1 MGPICAAMVCQI
13 RGFDISDE
21 AFFVNGLRMR
31 GSDFSSFLSL
41 DPYGA
46 ERIEVLRGPSSVLY
60 GQNSPGGVINYV
72 SKRPTDE
79 NFQEIEVGAGSF
91 DTFQGQFD
99 MGGKLDEAGVWTY
112 RLTGLARDGNAYI
125 DHVEDR
131 RLFLAP
137 ALQFQPD
144 ADTSLT
150 LLAAIQQ
157 DNLGWGIQFLP
168 ASGTVLPNPN
178 GRIPSKRFAGEP
190 DFDEY
195 NPLMAM
201 VGYEF
206 EHRFDETFLVR
217 QNARYAYFNNDE
229 QYGVFGTGLDPDGR
243 TYNRYADLG
252 RSSMGSFGI
261 DNQIQATIDTG
272 PLAHTLLVG
281 LDYQYL
287 DYSDLGAAADVDPID
302 IFDPVYGAPISTFT
316 PYQDTDSVQKQT
328 GVYVQDQIKLDHW
341 ALTLGARHDWANSE
355 TLDHLAGDAVT
366 EQSDSDLTTR
376 AGLVYLSDIG
386 LAPYASYST
395 SFLPVLVYNPAGSP
409 FEPEKGEQFEVGV
422 KYQPVGWNSFVTASL
437 FDLTMENS
445 IRYVGFDPVQSGE
458 IHSRGVELEG
468 VASFDMGLDLRLAY
482 SYVDA
487 EIGDD
492 SEGTEGNVP
501 WGVPAHRASLW
512 ADYKIQSGLL
522 EGLGFGGGIRYIG
535 SSYGDDANS
544 FEVPAATLVDATLH
558 YDWSNFRFQLNASN
572 LFDKQ
577 YIASCSYAD
586 AGCYPG
592 EGRKIAGSLRGT
604 F

>member
-1 MGPICAAMVCQI
+1 
-13 RGFDISDE
+13 
-21 AFFVNGLRMR
+21 MR

-72 SKRPTDE
+72 SKRPTDQ

-91 DTFQGQFD
+91 DTYQGQFD

-112 RLTGLARDGNAYI
+112 RLTGLARDGERVYRPRGQTGASSLLP
-125 DHVEDR
+125 R
-131 RLFLAP
+131 C
-137 ALQFQPD
+137 QFQPD

-157 DNLGWGIQFLP
+157 DRNGWGIQFMP

-178 GRIPSKRFAGEP
+178 GRIPSSRFAGEP

-206 EHRFDETFLVR
+206 EHRFDDTFLVR

-252 RSSMGSFGI
+252 MSSMGNFGI
-261 DNQIQATIDTG
+261 DNQVQATFETG
-272 PLAHTLLVG
+272 PLAHTVLVG

-287 DYSDLGAAADVDPID
+287 DYSDFGASADVDPID
-302 IFDPVYGAPISTFT
+302 IFDPVYGAPISPFT

-341 ALTLGARHDWANSE
+341 ALTLGARHDWATSE

-366 EQSDSDLTTR
+366 EQSDSDFTKR
-376 AGLVYLSDIG
+376 VGLVYLSDIG
-386 LAPYASYST
+386 LAPYVSYST
-395 SFLPVLVYNPAGSP
+395 SFLPVLVVNPAGTP
-409 FEPEKGEQFEVGV
+409 FEPEKGEQYEVGV
-422 KYQPVGWNSFVTASL
+422 KYQPVGWNSFITVSL

-445 IRYVGFDPVQSGE
+445 HPLCRVRPCADRRNPFAGNRVRRRCKFR
-458 IHSRGVELEG
+458 H
-468 VASFDMGLDLRLAY
+468 GLDLRLAY
-482 SYVDA
+482 SYIDA

-492 SEGTEGNVP
+492 SEGTQGNTP
-501 WGVPAHRASLW
+501 WGVPRHRASLW
-512 ADYKIQSGLL
+512 ADYTIQSGLL
-522 EGLGFGGGIRYIG
+522 EGLGFGGGVRYIG

-544 FEVPAATLVDATLH
+544 FEVPAVTLVDAALH
-558 YDWSNFRFQLNASN
+558 YEWSNFGISAQCVQPVRQAIHRVVFLCRCWLLSRRGAQGRRLDEGPLVARLLRRWFYR
-572 LFDKQ
+572 LFNHCAVTGD
-577 YIASCSYAD
+577 ACS
-586 AGCYPG
+586 
-592 EGRKIAGSLRGT
+592 EG
-604 F
+604 